1 MNTTDIL
8 SLALTSLAVLVAIHL
23 SVFWVVKTMFPPV
36 TPAPAPAPAPTPAP
50 TPAPAPSVPVYVE
63 PTETRQEIHVPT
75 YEPPVQMETP
85 RKEVPGTTD
94 IEALNNSPPV

>member
-36 TPAPAPAPAPTPAP
+36 TPAPAPAPAPT
-50 TPAPAPSVPVYVE
+50 PSVPVYVE

>member
-36 TPAPAPAPAPTPAP
+36 APAPAPAAPPA
-50 TPAPAPSVPVYVE
+50 PAPAPSVPVYVE

>member
-36 TPAPAPAPAPTPAP
+36 TPAPAPAPAPT
-50 TPAPAPSVPVYVE
+50 PAPSVPVYVE

>member
-36 TPAPAPAPAPTPAP
+36 APLPPAPAPVAPAPAPVA
-50 TPAPAPSVPVYVE
+50 PVYVQ
-63 PTETRQEIHVPT
+63 PPETRQEIHVPT

-85 RKEVPGTTD
+85 RKEIPGTTD

>member
-36 TPAPAPAPAPTPAP
+36 APLPPAPAAAPVEPAPVPVA
-50 TPAPAPSVPVYVE
+50 PVYVQ
-63 PTETRQEIHVPT
+63 PPETRQEIHVPT

-85 RKEVPGTTD
+85 RKEIPGTTD

>member
-36 TPAPAPAPAPTPAP
+36 TPAPAPAPTPTPV
-50 TPAPAPSVPVYVE
+50 PAPSVPVYVE

>member
-36 TPAPAPAPAPTPAP
+36 AVAPAAPAPAPVE
-50 TPAPAPSVPVYVE
+50 PAPAPVAPVYVQ
-63 PTETRQEIHVPT
+63 PPETRQEIHVPT

-85 RKEVPGTTD
+85 RKEIPGTTD

>member
-36 TPAPAPAPAPTPAP
+36 TPAPAPAPT
-50 TPAPAPSVPVYVE
+50 PAPSVPVYVE